1 MEESILIFKRRG
13 AKVSMKVTKKMR
25 GGYVEKDCDRIVNIK
40 NYKDLA
46 LWLHDLEDLFG
57 APVEK
62 AVNQFKEDKKGGT
75 WPF

>member
-1 MEESILIFKRRG
+1 MVESILVFKRRG
-13 AKVSMKVTKKMR
+13 TKVSMKVTKKMR
-25 GGYVEKDCDRIVNIK
+25 SGYVEKDCDRIVNIK

-62 AVNQFKEDKKGGT
+62 AVNQFKEDKKSGT